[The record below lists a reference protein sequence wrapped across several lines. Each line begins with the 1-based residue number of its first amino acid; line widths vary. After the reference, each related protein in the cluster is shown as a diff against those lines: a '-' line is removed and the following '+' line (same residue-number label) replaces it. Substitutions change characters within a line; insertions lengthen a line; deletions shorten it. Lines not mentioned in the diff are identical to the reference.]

1 MKYTAAALTCLLAQT
16 VSAQTACFANDNFK
30 INVVD
35 GECSYDDLIEGLEV
49 RIENKNCDNDA
60 KEELRLLLGVT
71 TNSEAKTLIG
81 EYCDEQ
87 LALQAEGSKHLTDLV
102 MKPDYFL
109 KEYFRGGTS
118 WNEEVQYTDE
128 NGVDR
133 NVLANDASRVNSAY
147 NGRAQ
152 KGMIAMPEYDGLD
165 NCNNNAIYCCWSQ
178 DRQANDNNGNCNT
191 PYETDCIDKDPGDN
205 TDLCAVDI
213 DSNSEHAAHV
223 AGGFTIFPDNK
234 EAAIHCHGFA
244 WSKSDDAAMSRY
256 KANNLFYVSMYD
268 HMYTRGYVRA
278 VPGAPMCGCAEDM
291 PIVSRADCT
300 EMDIEETW
308 RYHYVAGAGFS
319 VSLRSVEI
327 EYNACQGANNN
338 NNDLEAYIERLVDE
352 GEFKETHFE
361 RIKENIVG
369 DDNCEDAIANLLA
382 EKGYA

>member
-49 RIENKNCDNDA
+49 RIENKNCGNGA

-71 TNSEAKTLIG
+71 TNSEAKNIIG

-87 LALQAEGSKHLTDLV
+87 LALQAEESKPLTDHLA
-102 MKPDYFL
+102 KKDYFVE
-109 KEYFRGGTS
+109 EYFHGGTT
-118 WNEEVQYTDE
+118 WNEEVQYTDDS
-128 NGVDR
+128 GVDR
-133 NVLANDASRVNSAY
+133 NVLANDASRVNSLF

-152 KGMIAMPEYDGLD
+152 NGMIEMPEYDGLG
-165 NCNNNAIYCCWSQ
+165 NCNNNAIYCCWAQ

-191 PYETDCIDKDPGDN
+191 PYETDCDDKDPGDN

-213 DSNSEHAAHV
+213 DSNSEYAAHV
-223 AGGFTIFPDNK
+223 AGGFSIFPDNK
-234 EAAIHCHGFA
+234 EGPIHCHGFA
-244 WSKSDDAAMSRY
+244 WSKRDDAAMTRY

-308 RYHYVAGAGFS
+308 RFHHVAGVGFS
-319 VSLRSVEI
+319 VSLRDVDI
-327 EYNACQGANNN
+327 AYNACQGANNN

-352 GEFKETHFE
+352 GEFKENHFE
-361 RIKENIVG
+361 RIKQNIVG
-369 DDNCEDAIANLLA
+369 DGNCDAAIANLLA

>member
-1 MKYTAAALTCLLAQT
+1 MKFTTAALTCLLAQT
-16 VSAQTACFANDNFK
+16 VSAQTACFANQNFR
-30 INVVD
+30 IDDVG
-35 GECSYDDLIEGLEV
+35 GECSYNDLIEGLEV
-49 RIENKNCDNDA
+49 RIENKNCDNSA
-60 KEELRLLLGVT
+60 QEELRLLLGVT
-71 TNSEAKTLIG
+71 TNSEAKTIIG

-87 LALQAEGSKHLTDLV
+87 FALQAENSKHFTDYV
-102 MKPDYFL
+102 KKPDYFL
-109 KEYFRGGTS
+109 EEYFHGGTT

-128 NGVDR
+128 SGIDR
-133 NVLANDASRVNSAY
+133 NVLANDASRVPLTY

-152 KGMIAMPEYDGLD
+152 NGMMLMPEYDGLGD
-165 NCNNNAIYCCWSQ
+165 CNNNAIYCCWAQ

-191 PYETDCIDKDPGDN
+191 PYETDCVDKDPGDN

-223 AGGFTIFPDNK
+223 AGGFSIFPDNK
-234 EAAIHCHGFA
+234 EGPIHCHGFA
-244 WSKSDDAAMSRY
+244 WSKNDDAAMSRY

-308 RYHYVAGAGFS
+308 RYHHVAGVGFS
-319 VSLRSVEI
+319 VSLRNVDI
-327 EYNACQGANNN
+327 AYNACQGANNN

-352 GEFKETHFE
+352 GEFKENHFE

-369 DDNCEDAIANLLA
+369 DGNCDDAIANLLA

>member
-1 MKYTAAALTCLLAQT
+1 MKFTTAALTCLLAQT
-16 VSAQTACFANDNFK
+16 VSAQTACFANQNFR
-30 INVVD
+30 IDDVG
-35 GECSYDDLIEGLEV
+35 GECSYNDLIEGLEV
-49 RIENKNCDNDA
+49 RIENKNCDNSA
-60 KEELRLLLGVT
+60 QEELRLLLGVT
-71 TNSEAKTLIG
+71 TNSEAKTIIG

-87 LALQAEGSKHLTDLV
+87 FALQAENSKHLTDYV
-102 MKPDYFL
+102 QKPDYFL
-109 KEYFRGGTS
+109 EEYFHGGTK
-118 WNEEVQYTDE
+118 WNEEIQYTDE
-128 NGVDR
+128 NGIDR
-133 NVLANDASRVNSAY
+133 NVLANDASRVNSVY
-147 NGRAQ
+147 DGRAQ
-152 KGMIAMPEYDGLD
+152 NGMMLMPEYDGLGD
-165 NCNNNAIYCCWSQ
+165 CNNNAIYCCWAQ

-191 PYETDCIDKDPGDN
+191 PYETDCVDKDPGDN

-223 AGGFTIFPDNK
+223 AGGFSIFPDNK
-234 EAAIHCHGFA
+234 EGPIHCHGFA
-244 WSKSDDAAMSRY
+244 WSKNDDAAMSRY

-308 RYHYVAGAGFS
+308 RYHHVAGVGFS
-319 VSLRSVEI
+319 VSLRNVDI
-327 EYNACQGANNN
+327 AYNACQGANNN

-352 GEFKETHFE
+352 GEFKENHFE

-369 DDNCEDAIANLLA
+369 DGNCDDAIANLLA

>member
-49 RIENKNCDNDA
+49 RIENKNCGNGA

-71 TNSEAKTLIG
+71 TNSEAKNIIG

-87 LALQAEGSKHLTDLV
+87 LALQAEESKPLTDHLA
-102 MKPDYFL
+102 KKDYFVE
-109 KEYFRGGTS
+109 EYFHGGTT
-118 WNEEVQYTDE
+118 WNEEVQYTDDS
-128 NGVDR
+128 GVDR
-133 NVLANDASRVNSAY
+133 NVLANDASRVNSLF

-152 KGMIAMPEYDGLD
+152 NGMIEMPEYDGLG
-165 NCNNNAIYCCWSQ
+165 NCNNNAIYCCWAQ

-191 PYETDCIDKDPGDN
+191 PYETDCDDKDPGDN

-213 DSNSEHAAHV
+213 DSNSEYAAHV
-223 AGGFTIFPDNK
+223 AGGFSIFPDNK
-234 EAAIHCHGFA
+234 EGPIHCHGFA
-244 WSKSDDAAMSRY
+244 WSKRDDAAMTRY

-268 HMYTRGYVRA
+268 HMYSRGYVRA

-308 RYHYVAGAGFS
+308 RFHHVAGVGFS
-319 VSLRSVEI
+319 VSLRDVDI
-327 EYNACQGANNN
+327 AYNACQGANNN

-352 GEFKETHFE
+352 GEFKENHFE
-361 RIKENIVG
+361 RIKQNIVG
-369 DDNCEDAIANLLA
+369 DGNCDAAIANLLA